1 MLPGRRGKTGAR
13 NRDASLDTVILDA
26 GQHVFGWKGYQR
38 TTMEAIAREAGISVG
53 TLYNLFKS
61 KEDLYGQVA
70 ERIGRSLI
78 SRIQPLLHSK
88 DPEEAVLDV
97 VRLRLYNY
105 VNDRLFFLPFCF
117 PAYLGVEP
125 EPTRLGP
132 EVNQLHQQYV
142 DLVEKVFARCFART
156 GQKPTPGMKMAAS
169 LEGMITAFMGYWSGA
184 LQSDNLAKVARH
196 MKTVLLHGVGP
207 PLEPAQD
214 AETTA
219 AAGSRT
225 IYISRYDL
233 DRLRELLDVV
243 RAFGK
248 KDCQDDAD
256 ALAQELKHARV
267 TNPREV
273 PPDIVTMNS
282 RVRIVNLGTGVD
294 RVYTLVFP
302 RDAALA
308 GDNVS
313 ILNAFGTA
321 MFGRRLGDVF
331 VLGSGQD
338 AIMYQIGQILYQ
350 PEAAGDY
357 HL

>member
-1 MLPGRRGKTGAR
+1 MLPGRRTKTQTR
-13 NRDASLDTVILDA
+13 KREEHLDSAILDA
-26 GQHVFGWKGYQR
+26 AEYMFGWKGYQQ
-38 TTMEAIAREAGISVG
+38 TTMEAVAREAGISVG

-61 KEDLYGQVA
+61 KEDIYGQVSQ
-70 ERIGRSLI
+70 RIGQFVI
-78 SRIQPLLHSK
+78 SRIQPLLHGK

-97 VRLRLYNY
+97 IRLRLYNY
-105 VNDRLFFLPFCF
+105 VNDRLFFQPFCF
-117 PAYLGVEP
+117 PAYLGVQP
-125 EPTRLGP
+125 EPARLGA
-132 EVNQLHQQYV
+132 EVNQLRQQYV

-156 GQKPTPGMKMAAS
+156 GRKATPGMKMAAC
-169 LEGMITAFMGYWSGA
+169 LEGMITAFMGYWSGP

-196 MKTVLLHGVGP
+196 MKTVLLSGVGP
-207 PLEPAQD
+207 SLEQTQT
-214 AETTA
+214 AETTTV
-219 AAGSRT
+219 AGSRA

-243 RAFGK
+243 RAFGN
-248 KDCQDDAD
+248 KDCQEHAD
-256 ALAQELKHARV
+256 ALAEELKHARV

-282 RVRIVNLGTGVD
+282 RVRVVNLGTGTDQVCS
-294 RVYTLVFP
+294 LVFP

-321 MFGRRLGDVF
+321 IFGRRLGDVF

-338 AIMYQIGQILYQ
+338 AVMYQIGQILYQ

>member
-1 MLPGRRGKTGAR
+1 MLPGRRTKTQAR
-13 NRDASLDTVILDA
+13 KKEELVDSAILDA
-26 GQHVFGWKGYQR
+26 AEHVFGWKGYQQ

-70 ERIGRSLI
+70 QRIGQSVI
-78 SRIQPLLHSK
+78 CRIEPLLHGK

-97 VRLRLYNY
+97 IRLRLYNY
-105 VNDRLFFLPFCF
+105 VNDRLFFQPFCF
-117 PAYLGVEP
+117 PAYLGVQP
-125 EPTRLGP
+125 EPTRLGAD
-132 EVNQLHQQYV
+132 VNQLHQHYV

-156 GQKPTPGMKMAAS
+156 GQKAAPGMRMAAS

-207 PLEPAQD
+207 SLDQVQIAEP
-214 AETTA
+214 TTV
-219 AAGSRT
+219 AGSRA

-233 DRLRELLDVV
+233 DRLKELLDVV

-248 KDCQDDAD
+248 KDCQEDAD
-256 ALAQELKHARV
+256 ALAKELKHARV

-282 RVRIVNLGTGVD
+282 RIRVVNIGTGTD
-294 RVYTLVFP
+294 RVYNLVFP

-338 AIMYQIGQILYQ
+338 ALMFQITQILYQ